1 MGLPSGL
8 DSTILGLREVT
19 AALEKIQAA
28 GGTGHGRAL
37 CDLADLLDA
46 YKQQLLIF
54 AVTATREAQGRGH

>member
-1 MGLPSGL
+1 M
-8 DSTILGLREVT
+8 GLREVT